1 MVSKKERAVLLKLQ
15 SYFGV
20 GKIYDRKTDSI
31 YRVTVLKELI
41 NVISS
46 HFCNYPLLTK
56 KSVTFKLWKSALDLF
71 EKKAHLT
78 DKGFLKILSIYSTIG
93 RGISENIKRHF
104 PNLKPTK
111 LPEYLLVV
119 NSKKI
124 NNWWLSG
131 YLTNYCSFEATIL
144 AGRWKNEFYNKLRYR
159 FSISRDISE
168 IEIMKVIADYFNT
181 EIFVRSDDKRVDITI
196 NRLEIALKL
205 IPFFDNYPLQST
217 KNEQYLIW
225 KDFIILANSHISIGS
240 GPSYSLPIGWE
251 KRKPF
256 NDNDMKLF
264 FELSDKLNKLKDN
277 D

>member
-20 GKIYDRKTDSI
+20 GKIYDRKPDSI

-56 KSVTFKLWKSALDLF
+56 NSVTFKLWKSALNLF

-93 RGISENIKRHF
+93 RGISENIKRQF

-124 NNWWLSG
+124 NNWWLYG

-144 AGRWKNEFYNKLRYR
+144 AGRWK
-159 FSISRDISE
+159 I
-168 IEIMKVIADYFNT
+168 
-181 EIFVRSDDKRVDITI
+181 
-196 NRLEIALKL
+196 
-205 IPFFDNYPLQST
+205 
-217 KNEQYLIW
+217 
-225 KDFIILANSHISIGS
+225 
-240 GPSYSLPIGWE
+240 
-251 KRKPF
+251 
-256 NDNDMKLF
+256 
-264 FELSDKLNKLKDN
+264 
-277 D
+277 